1 MRSGDPGGLLR
12 TERPGLGRACPTQC
26 AAGPGG
32 TAGPRS
38 DEDEARQRSG
48 STPQNH

>member
-12 TERPGLGRACPTQC
+12 TERPGLGRACP
-26 AAGPGG
+26 GG

-38 DEDEARQRSG
+38 DEDEAKLRIG
-48 STPQNH
+48 GTPQNH